1 MSDRFFL
8 HDVHRMILSRV
19 NSKGAGKT
27 FFYRFGYD
35 TKLNYVKKLVNVEK
49 FAGAC
54 HADDLAYVFHAH
66 LKHKLITS
74 PTINDEFDK
83 IRTMVNIFVNFAAYG
98 ITQVGD
104 ITWPEVT
111 SKLPMD
117 CLDISNDKI
126 EVIPFPESGRMKI
139 WDEVYNEVK
148 APLF

>member
-1 MSDRFFL
+1 MSDRMFV

-35 TKLNYVKKLVNVEK
+35 TKLNYVKKLANVEK

-66 LKHKLITS
+66 LKHEHITP
-74 PTINDEFDK
+74 PTISDELDK
-83 IRTMVNIFVNFAAYG
+83 VRTMINIFVNFATYG
-98 ITQVGD
+98 CTTVGA
-104 ITWPEVT
+104 ITWPEAT
-111 SKLPMD
+111 AKLPMD
-117 CLDISNDKI
+117 CLNITNDKI
-126 EVIPFPESGRMKI
+126 EVIPFPESRRMQV
-139 WDEVYNEVK
+139 WDEVYNDAK